1 MGCTTP
7 LNGVEFVELL
17 PTSRP
22 PPAHHLHPLF
32 VPQNNIYIIIN
43 LLLLINNNLYFYL
56 YLFIIYFISRKISL
70 NCWPLLISQANA
82 LSPGPEIIRTF

>member
-56 YLFIIYFISRKISL
+56 YLFIIYLFKIYL
-70 NCWPLLISQANA
+70 YIYR
-82 LSPGPEIIRTF
+82 LSFYIL